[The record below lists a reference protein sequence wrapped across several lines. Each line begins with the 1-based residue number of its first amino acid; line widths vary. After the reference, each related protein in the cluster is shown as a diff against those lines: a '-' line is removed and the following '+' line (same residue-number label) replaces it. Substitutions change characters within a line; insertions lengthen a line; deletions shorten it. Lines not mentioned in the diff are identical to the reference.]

1 MKKLSIIAIL
11 LLMVSLF
18 SQCKKE
24 DEQAPIKDFT
34 LAKTTLSLAK
44 ETQERISITSGNG
57 NYTISQL
64 ENSKLIAEVS
74 LINNNT
80 ELLVKSIAEG
90 STSVE
95 ITDVLSK
102 KSVKLEILVLS
113 KVTAQDYELSEDKK
127 TLIQWKNTTTKA
139 LDMNTIEEL
148 KGVTSIEKDAF
159 RGNESIEFVIFNN
172 NLTSI
177 GNRVFYNCKNL
188 KEVRIPDSV
197 TTLGGASFSGCENL
211 EKVNLPKGLTSIE
224 AVTLYNCHKI
234 TEIIIPE
241 GVTKIDWNAFSGTGV
256 KELVFPASIES
267 LDTNVVAFCK
277 KLEKMTF
284 KGNTPP
290 SIKYNSLRRNVEEPT
305 LKIYVPKGK
314 KQTYIESSR
323 YWKDFEDF
331 IEEF

>member
-1 MKKLSIIAIL
+1 M
-11 LLMVSLF
+11 
-18 SQCKKE
+18 
-24 DEQAPIKDFT
+24 
-34 LAKTTLSLAK
+34 
-44 ETQERISITSGNG
+44 
-57 NYTISQL
+57 
-64 ENSKLIAEVS
+64 
-74 LINNNT
+74 
-80 ELLVKSIAEG
+80 
-90 STSVE
+90 
-95 ITDVLSK
+95 
-102 KSVKLEILVLS
+102 
-113 KVTAQDYELSEDKK
+113 
-127 TLIQWKNTTTKA
+127 
-139 LDMNTIEEL
+139 
-148 KGVTSIEKDAF
+148 
-159 RGNESIEFVIFNN
+159 
-172 NLTSI
+172 
-177 GNRVFYNCKNL
+177 
-188 KEVRIPDSV
+188 
-197 TTLGGASFSGCENL
+197 
-211 EKVNLPKGLTSIE
+211 IE

>member
-1 MKKLSIIAIL
+1 
-11 LLMVSLF
+11 MV
-18 SQCKKE
+18 
-24 DEQAPIKDFT
+24 
-34 LAKTTLSLAK
+34 
-44 ETQERISITSGNG
+44 
-57 NYTISQL
+57 
-64 ENSKLIAEVS
+64 
-74 LINNNT
+74 NNNT

-127 TLIQWKNTTTKA
+127 TLTKWKNTTTKA

-224 AVTLYNCHKI
+224 AVTLYNCHKV